1 MELKKNLL
9 RKEKKSYLR
18 FFWGMIFFTISVVW
32 IMLKTKDGQK
42 LTLFDW
48 LYSALF
54 FLNGTIHSI
63 RGFGFQ
69 PEALFGK
76 AFILINNET
85 ISIKTGVFD
94 KEQNI
99 LWTEIK
105 KIEYNLSKFHILRMD
120 DVTLTLD
127 LSKIDYALKNEIRKA
142 VESIAKEKQTIIPN
156 P

>member
-9 RKEKKSYLR
+9 RKEEKSYFR
-18 FFWGMIFFTISVVW
+18 FVLSIIFFVISVSW
-32 IMLKTKDGQK
+32 ILLRIRDGQK
-42 LTLFDW
+42 ITLFDW
-48 LYSALF
+48 FCSGLF

-63 RGFGFQ
+63 GGFGFQ
-69 PEALFGK
+69 PEALIGK

-120 DVTLTLD
+120 GSTLSLD
-127 LSKIDYALKNEIRKA
+127 LSKIDYALKNEIRKT
-142 VESIAKEKQTIIPN
+142 VESIAKEKQTI
-156 P
+156 